1 MPFARPSARPGSA
14 SIPSST
20 RKVPALQR
28 LAWRKAWCAL
38 ALLASLNTLA
48 ACSAQQPTGSSYQRQ
63 AEMEAWAQPLPMDE
77 PAQPLPA
84 NGGVADVIGQMGVA
98 VMSVIM
104 TLGSA
109 ILPLLMLL

>member
-1 MPFARPSARPGSA
+1 M
-14 SIPSST
+14 
-20 RKVPALQR
+20 
-28 LAWRKAWCAL
+28 
-38 ALLASLNTLA
+38 
-48 ACSAQQPTGSSYQRQ
+48 
-63 AEMEAWAQPLPMDE
+63 AQPLPMDE
-77 PAQPLPA
+77 SAQPLPA